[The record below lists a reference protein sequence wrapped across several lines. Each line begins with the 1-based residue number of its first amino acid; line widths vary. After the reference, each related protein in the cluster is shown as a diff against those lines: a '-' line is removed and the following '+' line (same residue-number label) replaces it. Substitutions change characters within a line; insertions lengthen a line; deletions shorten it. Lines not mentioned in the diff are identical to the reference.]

1 MASAGASP
9 AQFDPE
15 ETLAQCA
22 RAMKGAHHVTIDAA
36 AAQTFGCSIGK
47 SLKRQFPS
55 GPHRGKP
62 ADADVNDAARMLMW
76 NAVRS
81 WPSLSHKRISIWP
94 RTASSKMCHACS
106 RHSCADRR
114 DKSDQLHQLINCCAR
129 VCMTVHA
136 PKSALLTLMARE
148 HVCACPQECT
158 PHPDGSRECH
168 RRSVRAAPHK
178 RTRACVWLHVNSE
191 EFECASPTRHAHCM
205 SLPPLLKESE
215 CMTPLTPCRVTSVFD
230 RPSINARHSNTREH
244 SQMRH

>member
-1 MASAGASP
+1 MHRLKCMHGACRSPTLARLTSTDDTMASAGASP

-81 WPSLSHKRISIWP
+81 
-94 RTASSKMCHACS
+94 
-106 RHSCADRR
+106 
-114 DKSDQLHQLINCCAR
+114 
-129 VCMTVHA
+129 
-136 PKSALLTLMARE
+136 
-148 HVCACPQECT
+148 
-158 PHPDGSRECH
+158 
-168 RRSVRAAPHK
+168 
-178 RTRACVWLHVNSE
+178 
-191 EFECASPTRHAHCM
+191 
-205 SLPPLLKESE
+205 
-215 CMTPLTPCRVTSVFD
+215 
-230 RPSINARHSNTREH
+230 
-244 SQMRH
+244 